1 MPIENAHNHNQRH
14 PAVLKQI
21 MTVARD
27 YKSELNSIVHSGK
40 YGNEVTGMK
49 ISKVVC
55 ICYLVELLHWFS

>member
-49 ISKVVC
+49 LRKIWK
-55 ICYLVELLHWFS
+55 